1 MILKNGLQFFKEV
14 RIELSR
20 VVWPKWDEFV
30 GSTVIVIFLVIV
42 SALYL
47 GFFDLL
53 FSRLAWFIFSR
64 YIGH

>member
-20 VVWPKWDEFV
+20 VVWPKWNEFV
-30 GSTVIVIFLVIV
+30 GSTVIVIFFVII
-42 SALYL
+42 SSLYL

-53 FSRLAWFIFSR
+53 FSRLAWFVFSR